1 MINNPVSGLF
11 IVYNSDYS
19 SELFKN
25 IAMEEVL
32 NVFSIKDLEN
42 FSGIKAHTIRI
53 WEKRY
58 KILEPDRTDSNIRTY
73 SESELKK
80 ILNVSYLNR
89 NGFKISKI
97 ARLNDDELTQQVM
110 AVNSKND
117 DLDQEFQPGKILMS
131 AIRFNE
137 TLFKEALSPFIKKYG
152 IETAYSMYLSQLL
165 EKARILWQTGSLSR
179 AQEQFVRNTIKQI
192 IIIEDNQLK
201 IVPDKS
207 SPSIAMINTSDN
219 LIDNNFLFYKYV
231 LRKRG
236 FDVIFTGGILPA
248 SEVIE
253 IYKIKPF
260 EYLVV
265 NSSAFD
271 FAEKKIGYFNN
282 IGKSLMVKKII
293 LTDSPEAADKK
304 TYDKLILTND
314 PAQFIKVV
322 ESLR

>member
-1 MINNPVSGLF
+1 MF

-293 LTDSPEAADKK
+293 LTDSPEEADKK

>member
-293 LTDSPEAADKK
+293 LTDSPETADKK